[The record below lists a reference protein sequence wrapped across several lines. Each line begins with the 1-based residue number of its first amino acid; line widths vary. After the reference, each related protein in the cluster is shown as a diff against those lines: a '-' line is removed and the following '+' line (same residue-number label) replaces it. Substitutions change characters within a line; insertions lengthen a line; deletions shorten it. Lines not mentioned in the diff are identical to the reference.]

1 MRSFPVTIGVTGS
14 ATLWDAYP
22 NIS

>member
-1 MRSFPVTIGVTGS
+1 MRSFPVTIGVTAS